1 MSYRYLALVDINRRW
16 DVVNRPE
23 IEAALQID
31 GMREPL
37 TSGSIRLFLS
47 KETPCLSLPE
57 GGLAIGHLFSRKPS
71 PLDATAQFP
80 AFSSHKRLRKHIM
93 ENFWGEYVLVQ
104 PCDEGDAGAVI
115 TRDPSGG
122 VPCVY
127 SLRNGAG
134 FVTSG
139 ISMATRLD
147 LYRKRIDWD
156 FIAHCLTYPNL
167 KTSRTGLVDIR
178 ELLPGSSLVVG
189 RTELTTDL
197 NWSPWSFVAPG
208 HRHTNLAD
216 AAADIRTTVASVV
229 RTWADFDESI
239 LMELSGG
246 LDSSIV
252 AACLKNTRPRVTC
265 YNLATPVP
273 GADERQYARQMASYL
288 GVELQTEQL
297 DLDIACCDVAPFP
310 DAVSPRMGIL
320 QYAVSNAMETAARR
334 YGASSSYMGAG
345 GDTVFGLLTNAVPAA
360 DAISERGMV
369 AGISSIRDL
378 SVLHQCTMWKA
389 AKLTARKMMR
399 APKAACAPD
408 RTFMNPS
415 IAIGPAESHPW
426 FDAPTDVLLGD
437 RERIFDL
444 ASNQL
449 FRDIVYRGENCW
461 IRMPLLSQPVVEA
474 CLKVPSWM
482 SITGG
487 QNRAVA
493 RAAFADV
500 LPQNI
505 LNRRSKGSFI
515 SYLGAIF
522 KRNKSQIHEILLL
535 GALHDQ
541 HLLDSDALTRFFNAE
556 LPPRDKSFTRILFLF
571 AVENWLRHQA

>member
-1 MSYRYLALVDINRRW
+1 MSYRYIALVDVNRRW
-16 DVVNRPE
+16 DLANLPE
-23 IEAALQID
+23 IEAALQMD
-31 GMREPL
+31 GMRERF

-47 KETPCLSLPE
+47 EETPCLSLP
-57 GGLAIGHLFSRKPS
+57 GGGFAIGHLFPRTSS
-71 PLDATAQFP
+71 PLDATAQFS
-80 AFSSHKRLRKHIM
+80 AFSSNKRLRKHIV

-104 PCDEGDAGAVI
+104 SGEEGDTDAAI

-127 SLRNGAG
+127 SIRNGAG

-139 ISMATRLD
+139 ISLATRLD

-156 FIAHCLTYPNL
+156 FLAHCLTYPNL
-167 KTSRTGLVDIR
+167 KTRRTGLVDVR

-216 AAADIRTTVASVV
+216 AAADIRRTVASVV
-229 RTWADFDESI
+229 TTWADIDESI

-265 YNLATPVP
+265 YNLTTPVP
-273 GADERQYARQMASYL
+273 GADERQYARQMANYL

-297 DLDIACCDVAPFP
+297 DLDITCCDVAPFP

-334 YGASSSYMGAG
+334 HGASSSYMGAG

-360 DAISERGMV
+360 DAIRERGIV

-415 IAIGPAESHPW
+415 NAIGPAEAHPW
-426 FDAPTDVLLGD
+426 FDAPTDALLGD

-482 SITGG
+482 SIAGG
-487 QNRAVA
+487 HNRVVA

-505 LNRRSKGSFI
+505 LDRRSKGSFI

-522 KRNKSQIHEILLL
+522 KRNKSQMHEILLS
-535 GALHDQ
+535 GALHD
-541 HLLDSDALTRFFNAE
+541 HRLLDSDALTRFFNAE
-556 LPPRDKSFTRILFLF
+556 LPPRDKSFTRILSLF
-571 AVENWLRHQA
+571 AVENWLRHQS